1 MSKTRMLDTQP
12 LVWLVTGDSRL
23 PQSLREDIEYFQHRY
38 MVSML
43 SWMELSRLIKHKKLR
58 GVGLDLAAAMSKAS
72 ELGIETD
79 VFGGANLTVLDRLPM
94 LTVGGKLHA
103 DPFDRGI
110 IAQAITMGATLISSD
125 LKFPSYRK
133 YGLDL
138 IEV

>member
-1 MSKTRMLDTQP
+1 MSKTRMLDTQS

-23 PQSLREDIEYFQHRY
+23 PQPLREDIEYFQHQY

-43 SWMELSRLIKHKKLR
+43 SWMELSHLLKHKKLR
-58 GVGLDLAAAMSKAS
+58 GVRLGLAAAMDKAA

-79 VFGGANLTVLDRLPM
+79 VFGGANLTVLDSLPM

>member
-1 MSKTRMLDTQP
+1 MSKTRMLDTQS

-23 PQSLREDIEYFQHRY
+23 PQPLREDIEYFQHRY

-43 SWMELSRLIKHKKLR
+43 SWMELSHLLEHKKIA
-58 GVGLDLAAAMSKAS
+58 GLGLGLASAMDKAS

-79 VFGGANLTVLDRLPM
+79 VFGGANLTVLEA
-94 LTVGGKLHA
+94 V
-103 DPFDRGI
+103 
-110 IAQAITMGATLISSD
+110 TMGATLISSD

>member
-1 MSKTRMLDTQP
+1 MSKTRMLDTQS

-23 PQSLREDIEYFQHRY
+23 PQPLREDIEYFQHRY

-43 SWMELSRLIKHKKLR
+43 SWMELSHLLEHKKLR
-58 GVGLDLAAAMSKAS
+58 GVRLGLAAAMDKAA

-79 VFGGANLTVLDRLPM
+79 VFGGVNLAVLDSLPM

-125 LKFPSYRK
+125 LKFPSYRR

>member
-1 MSKTRMLDTQP
+1 MLDTQA
-12 LVWLVTGDSRL
+12 LVWLVTGDARL
-23 PQSLREDIEYFQHRY
+23 DNELVEDISYFQHQY
-38 MVSML
+38 VVSML
-43 SWMELSRLIKHKKLR
+43 SWVEFSHLLKHKKIR
-58 GVGLDLAAAMSKAS
+58 GKNIDLAAAARKAD
-72 ELGIETD
+72 ELLIETD
-79 VFGGANLTVLDRLPM
+79 LFGAANMAVLDRLPM
-94 LTVGGKLHA
+94 LTIGGKLHA

>member
-23 PQSLREDIEYFQHRY
+23 PQLLREDIEYFQHRY

-43 SWMELSRLIKHKKLR
+43 SWMELSHLLEHKKLR
-58 GVGLDLAAAMSKAS
+58 GVRLGLASAMDKAA

>member
-1 MSKTRMLDTQP
+1 
-12 LVWLVTGDSRL
+12 
-23 PQSLREDIEYFQHRY
+23 
-38 MVSML
+38 ML
-43 SWMELSRLIKHKKLR
+43 SWMELSHLLEHKKIR
-58 GVGLDLAAAMSKAS
+58 GVRLGLASAMDKAS

-79 VFGGANLTVLDRLPM
+79 VFGSANLTVLDRLPM

>member
-1 MSKTRMLDTQP
+1 MSKTRMLDTQS

-23 PQSLREDIEYFQHRY
+23 PQPLREDIEYFQHRY

-43 SWMELSRLIKHKKLR
+43 SWMELSHLLEHKKIA
-58 GVGLDLAAAMSKAS
+58 GLGLGLASAMDKAS

-94 LTVGGKLHA
+94 L
-103 DPFDRGI
+103 
-110 IAQAITMGATLISSD
+110 MGATLISSD